1 MVNIDNAKIKS
12 REILIIICLFF
23 SAFASLLSDEI
34 NRLALYG
41 ALPLAF
47 VLSYTKC
54 QTFKVN
60 RYSNILFALFV
71 WIGIS
76 SFWADYSSYANTELH
91 RVLGGFLVCY
101 IMAVNARNP
110 KMIPWLYATFLV
122 LYIGAWYYASK
133 HIVMDITMMG
143 SDEDRLNDEKL
154 NANTM
159 AYYTFYTTFVLYV
172 LSELSSKELLK
183 RVLNSLFLAMIPLSF
198 FVALSTA
205 SRQVLIIQIPLI
217 SFLLY
222 NRYIKN
228 QSRSRKTVFIVGT
241 IAVAAFV
248 LAKAISIY
256 EDSYLAVRASADLQD
271 DSRSKLMLD
280 AYNVAIQHF
289 PLGVGAGNYIAY
301 SYNNHFSHSSYV
313 ELFANQGIVG
323 LLLYVYM
330 LLVFMKRLYGRHKRT
345 HDSILFLFLI
355 FGFIYIVDNIFYVF
369 YTDIWLISFFIL
381 VASHANTYV
390 NCKYIATMNE

>member
-1 MVNIDNAKIKS
+1 
-12 REILIIICLFF
+12 
-23 SAFASLLSDEI
+23 
-34 NRLALYG
+34 
-41 ALPLAF
+41 
-47 VLSYTKC
+47 
-54 QTFKVN
+54 
-60 RYSNILFALFV
+60 
-71 WIGIS
+71 
-76 SFWADYSSYANTELH
+76 
-91 RVLGGFLVCY
+91 
-101 IMAVNARNP
+101 
-110 KMIPWLYATFLV
+110 MIPWLYATFLV
-122 LYIGAWYYASK
+122 LYIGAWYYASN

-172 LSELSSKELLK
+172 LSEISSKELLK

-301 SYNNHFSHSSYV
+301 SYNNHFSHNSYV